1 MLKSSKPGLTE
12 KSKPAVATKK
22 VAAKPVT
29 NPAKTK
35 SMLAI
40 AANKTDVR
48 AAGSAG
54 KSKPAAAAA
63 GEIAARPARNS
74 MSASQVRA
82 TANGEDRYEMIAIAA
97 YCRAERRGFNGG
109 DAMQDWLEAEAE
121 IDAAVYR

>member
-54 KSKPAAAAA
+54 KSKPAAAT
-63 GEIAARPARNS
+63 GKIAARPASNS
-74 MSASQVRA
+74 VPASQARG
-82 TANGEDRYEMIAIAA
+82 TGNGEDRQEMIAITA
-97 YCRAERRGFNGG
+97 YYRAERRSFDGG
-109 DAMQDWLEAEAE
+109 DPIAGLAGG
-121 IDAAVYR
+121 